1 MQLIWKNGQK
11 YILNNKPLLIAWF
24 TCLLLLSACGA
35 ETTSNPTPSETLGPV
50 TISANINPNGEITL
64 TGTSFQLVGTK
75 DLGAGW
81 WELGFAAVLYE
92 AKNNQYTLF
101 VLYPDSNGEVIRQE
115 YAIGRPFEINFNND
129 QWVKKIAQDG
139 NGNVVVYIEPSAG
152 SPTMTAGSPT
162 PTAVSAEAVA
172 TSTQE
177 IVTPKDLGLS
187 DPVEFINYYFRNINE
202 RNYQITWS
210 LLSLNFINTNNSPSQ
225 GGYQGYVDF
234 WNSVRQVDI
243 IDVDIESQN
252 NDSARVNVNMTIH
265 YENGFTAGA
274 RQRFSL
280 IYDLSRNTWLF
291 NG

>member
-1 MQLIWKNGQK
+1 M
-11 YILNNKPLLIAWF
+11 LNKKPLLIAWF
-24 TCLLLLSACGA
+24 SCLLLLSACGV
-35 ETTSNPTPSETLGPV
+35 ETTSSPTPSETLGPV

-101 VLYPDSNGEVIRQE
+101 VLYPDSTGEVIRQE

-129 QWVKKIAQDG
+129 KWVKKIAQDG
-139 NGNVVVYIEPSAG
+139 NGNVVVYIEPNAG
-152 SPTMTAGSPT
+152 SPTMTTGLPT
-162 PTAVSAEAVA
+162 PTAVATEAVT

-202 RNYQITWS
+202 RNYQMTWS

-243 IDVDIESQN
+243 INVGIESQN
-252 NDSARVNVNMTIH
+252 NEAAEVNVTMTIH
-265 YENGFTAGA
+265 YENGFSASA
-274 RQRFSL
+274 SQRFSL

>member
-1 MQLIWKNGQK
+1 M
-11 YILNNKPLLIAWF
+11 LNKKSLLIAWF
-24 TCLLLLSACGA
+24 ACLWLLSACRV
-35 ETTSNPTPSETLGPV
+35 ETTSNPTPSETPGPV
-50 TISANINPNGEITL
+50 PISANINPNGEITL

-129 QWVKKIAQDG
+129 KWVKKIAQDD
-139 NGNVVVYIEPSAG
+139 NGNVVVYIEPNAGSLTMTTG
-152 SPTMTAGSPT
+152 SPTMTTGSPT
-162 PTAVSAEAVA
+162 ATAVSAEAVA
-172 TSTQE
+172 TPTQE
-177 IVTPKDLGLS
+177 IVTPNNSGLS
-187 DPVEFINYYFRNINE
+187 DPVEFINYYFRNIND
-202 RNYQITWS
+202 RNYQMTWS
-210 LLSLNFINTNNSPSQ
+210 LLSPDFINANNSPSQ

-243 IDVDIESQN
+243 INVDIESQN
-252 NDSARVNVNMTIH
+252 NEAARVNVNMTIY
-265 YENGFTAGA
+265 YENGFTASA

-280 IYDLSRNTWLF
+280 IHDLSRNTWLF